1 MKSSGVYH
9 DSTYATHCTMDESI
23 RLELVPLPAW
33 SQSVEGGNP
42 MLSIAPHEWPWVG
55 TILGELRRTDNIF
68 VTEIGERGLLKYL
81 QYDLMTCSNRFSSEK
96 SRMTANLEDR
106 QVADC
111 DWEFQDDASFRYLM
125 EILEANM
132 IYFLKRRYFYME
144 RCRETSYNHR
154 DSTTTTIAED
164 FQTVFGKP
172 SSTQYLA
179 NRERVEFHCFKKAY
193 QQKGRSSVVPE
204 AIRKAL
210 ARLHHRAGIYF
221 PERSYPNQYGI
232 DSYWIDL
239 WWVCSTLLL
248 WILEPC
254 VEITVSLEVDQH
266 QLHKKECAEL
276 QTTLKA
282 NAVTGFAKQSRQ
294 VVTIPFRL
302 LRANTQKLGLFYDRV
317 LLHEGPWDEQEDD
330 EEYTIPPNH
339 KDCKDDDDG
348 SKFSYTHDH
357 SDDDI
362 AIAAKISTEAKELV
376 RNQVVSQSNN
386 DYEKGDGIGSR
397 KRKKTTQ
404 VLVDEEWE
412 GENRKRSK
420 LTEQLSLHR
429 DVAETDDMRLKAVY
443 DLVLANANGNGLGNL
458 DAFCG
463 NAVEL

>member
-9 DSTYATHCTMDESI
+9 DSTFATHCTVDESI
-23 RLELVPLPAW
+23 RLEFVPLPVW
-33 SQSVEGGNP
+33 SQSVERGNP
-42 MLSIAPHEWPWVG
+42 MLSIAPHEWPCVG

-68 VTEIGERGLLKYL
+68 VTEIGEKGLLKYL
-81 QYDLMTCSNRFSSEK
+81 QYDLMTCSNRFASEE
-96 SRMTANLEDR
+96 SHIAVNLEDH
-106 QVADC
+106 QLAGC

-132 IYFLKRRYFYME
+132 IYFLKRRYFHME
-144 RCRETSYNHR
+144 RCRETGYDHR
-154 DSTTTTIAED
+154 GTTTTTIAED

-179 NRERVEFHCFKKAY
+179 NRERVEFHCFKKTY
-193 QQKGRSSVVPE
+193 QQKGRSFLVPE

-221 PERSYPNQYGI
+221 PERSYPNQHGI

-254 VEITVSLEVDQH
+254 VEITVSLEVDQN

-276 QTTLKA
+276 PTTLTA

-294 VVTIPFRL
+294 VATIPFRL

-317 LLHEGPWDEQEDD
+317 LLHEGPWDEEEDD
-330 EEYTIPPNH
+330 EEYTIPHNR

-348 SKFSYTHDH
+348 SKFSYDPDD

-362 AIAAKISTEAKELV
+362 AIVAKISTEAKELG
-376 RNQVVSQSNN
+376 RNQGVSLSSN
-386 DYEKGDGIGSR
+386 DYWEGDGIGSK
-397 KRKKTTQ
+397 KRNK
-404 VLVDEEWE
+404 DEEWE

-420 LTEQLSLHR
+420 LVEQPSFNG
-429 DVAETDDMRLKAVY
+429 DVGETDDMRLKAVY
-443 DLVLANANGNGLGNL
+443 DLVLANANGLGSL
-458 DAFCG
+458 DAIGG